1 MNFGHELKNLWHLEN
16 DLLFLNHGSFG
27 ATPKPILEAE
37 WKWEEKMERDPMHF
51 FLDEYPLLLTKVI
64 RRLGNFMKA
73 DPRKIALIDNA
84 TSGVSTV
91 LKSVMPDIMPGFK
104 IVYTNHVYPAVKKI
118 IEYVAKISSCK
129 LIEIN
134 IPFPLTTNEEIMEYY
149 RQGLPEG
156 QGIVVL
162 DHISFGPG
170 VILPIK
176 EMIDYSRSMGYM
188 TLVDA
193 AHTPGMLPLNIEEL
207 KPDWYVG
214 NCHKWMY
221 TPKGC
226 AMLWADTHV
235 QEQTIPLTISH
246 GFGEGFA
253 QSFGWTGTRNPA
265 QWLAIGDA
273 LDFIDSFGH
282 DNIYNYNHNLVTE
295 GSKIVCDALG
305 VKPALPGDMLGFLAP
320 IEFSG
325 DFKGIP
331 LESHNLRNKLYREH
345 NTEAVFNY
353 LDGKMWL
360 RISAQIYN
368 DITDYVKLADIMKNF
383 K

>member
-1 MNFGHELKNLWHLEN
+1 MNFGHELKNLWNLES

-27 ATPKPILEAE
+27 ATPKPVLEAE
-37 WKWEEKMERDPMHF
+37 WNWEVKMERDPMHF
-51 FLDEYPLLLTKVI
+51 FLDEYPLLLAKTIK
-64 RRLGNFMKA
+64 RLADFVKA
-73 DPRKIALIDNA
+73 DPRKIALTDNA

-91 LKSVMPDIMPGFK
+91 LRSVLTDKPHDFT

-118 IEYVAKISSCK
+118 IDYTAKVNSYK
-129 LIEIN
+129 VKEIY
-134 IPFPLTTNEEIMEYY
+134 IPFPVTGSSEIMEHY
-149 RQGLPEG
+149 RKGLGEG
-156 QGIVVL
+156 PGIAVL

-170 VILPIK
+170 VIFPIK
-176 EMIDYSRSMGYM
+176 EMIDYSRRMGYL

-193 AHTPGMLPLNIEEL
+193 AHAPGMLPLEIEQL

-235 QEQTIPLTISH
+235 QDITVPLTISH

-265 QWLAIGDA
+265 QWLALGDA
-273 LDFIDSFGH
+273 LDFINSFGFE
-282 DNIYNYNHNLVTE
+282 NIYNYNHNLIIE
-295 GSKIVCDALG
+295 GSNLIAESLG
-305 VKPALPGDMLGFLAP
+305 VGPAVPGDMLGFLAP
-320 IEFSG
+320 VEFPG
-325 DFKGIP
+325 EFLGTHQ
-331 LESHNLRNKLYREH
+331 ESFALRTKLYREH

-360 RISAQIYN
+360 RITAQIYN
-368 DITDYVKLADIMKNF
+368 DISDYEKLAGILKNL
-383 K
+383 